1 METPVKLKLKEPKIR
16 VGYYVLRKTDNM
28 IQAMSADTGLFP
40 GEVIDQLVEFANE
53 EWLKDK
59 TQRDEEESGKVS
71 HD

>member
-1 METPVKLKLKEPKIR
+1 MKLKLKEPKIR

>member
-1 METPVKLKLKEPKIR
+1 MKLKTKEPKMR
-16 VGYYVLRKTDNM
+16 VGYYVLLTTDQM
-28 IQAMSADTGLFP
+28 IQAMAADTGLFP
-40 GEVIDQLVEFANE
+40 GEVIDQIVDFSNK